1 MDSRTRIP
9 ENPARWRPNPD
20 PASIAVPG
28 LDTSAPVLDQIEQM
42 EQLITLK
49 LQNIDANFAKI
60 HHLLANKVLPALK
73 RYAVSTEPVR
83 EAAKFW
89 TSFYEQAAQIKIP
102 TFDDYSTVNEE
113 SQQPEMTST
122 STMQDQSLETS
133 SSLSK
138 SHHIES
144 SMTSTNVS
152 FRPGQDAFSST
163 PATTRMTRSYRTSL
177 EESEDEA
184 SWNASLDPSMIR
196 KSQFSASQQGSIVE
210 DATILEYSKAEQGPS
225 MHIDKP
231 TQIPTQRESRLQPH
245 DEKGKARD
253 TNEPLLHNVLRH
265 SLYPID
271 TSSASAISAVT
282 SPLKYRGKPKTP
294 VPKKFNP
301 FLSPD
306 KDPSQWDGIVDL
318 TDSSAMTPQR
328 FRKNKLT
335 SSHQTPAREADDD
348 SFDGLPPGM
357 SPPVLMSPARPPR
370 STAELGFLKL
380 GQTPRRDASV
390 RITRDLVRDVQ
401 FRSGNASRDGHFHS
415 RNESTMSTMPTPP
428 SLSRYRR
435 DDTSDSIVID
445 SSLESMMRRVGLNV
459 PSSVSTTGSTPG
471 LRLRSH
477 GSLKTSEL
485 ISDDPATSS
494 PIFDEETITPVHQH
508 EDLGMDSDSDSM
520 DEINNTA
527 HPSHAFLMASTG
539 ARDDS
544 DDSFGS
550 NHSSDSLDDEG
561 ANPDFA
567 PVHPFAGSVEND
579 GFDDS
584 YDDEMFD
591 HLHGEVQE
599 ETLFGV
605 PPQQRMQAQ
614 QRSNPGNAGQGLR
627 MLGEDLLQDTIAIGS
642 QIDRIENSPTPAP
655 SRE

>member
-163 PATTRMTRSYRTSL
+163 PATT
-177 EESEDEA
+177 
-184 SWNASLDPSMIR
+184 
-196 KSQFSASQQGSIVE
+196 Q

-459 PSSVSTTGSTPG
+459 PSSVSTTGSTP
-471 LRLRSH
+471 
-477 GSLKTSEL
+477 
-485 ISDDPATSS
+485 DDPATSS

-527 HPSHAFLMASTG
+527 HPSHAFLMASAG

-550 NHSSDSLDDEG
+550 NHSSDSLNDEG